1 MTGYINSGL
10 PIRAIKYIAAGD
22 HIHCATAIFHHK
34 LVTTQVT
41 ECGRSFL
48 LPLPLGEGRGEGS
61 PVAIPGTE
69 LLSGFSNLERSAY
82 RIKLDPLPGVPPVIE
97 SISGEASGKT
107 SGKILEAIRQNPQ
120 VTIPELSAQIGVT
133 SRSIERNLQKL
144 QDEKRL
150 LRIGPAKG
158 GHWQVVESSKISLP
172 LEP

>member
-34 LVTTQVT
+34 LVTTQVADSRT
-41 ECGRSFL
+41 FL
-48 LPLPLGEGRGEGS
+48 LPLPLGEGS
-61 PVAIPGTE
+61 PMAIPGPE

-107 SGKILEAIRQNPQ
+107 SGKTSGKILEAIRQKPQ

-133 SRSIERNLQKL
+133 SCSIERNLHKL

-158 GHWQVVESSKISLP
+158 GHWQVVESSRISLP